1 MPSTHRTQVAEIA
14 SDWKSYYESNSSLAL
29 FYLIPKT
36 WLTLLRNKHKH
47 KNKDV
52 HTIDKRMRSASYLM
66 VENVFIFLHLLTLVF
81 IHYHFLVRAYV
92 SANACAHFTKNVQAE
107 EIQAA

>member
-1 MPSTHRTQVAEIA
+1 
-14 SDWKSYYESNSSLAL
+14 
-29 FYLIPKT
+29 
-36 WLTLLRNKHKH
+36 
-47 KNKDV
+47 
-52 HTIDKRMRSASYLM
+52 MRSASYLM
-66 VENVFIFLHLLTLVF
+66 VENVFVFLHLLTLVF